1 MRSSM
6 GSRLQLFRLLYRM
19 WRRQAMVDWFKKH
32 FKAEEILSNGCV
44 PSGHRFSSYG
54 MCTICGGYR

>member
-1 MRSSM
+1 
-6 GSRLQLFRLLYRM
+6 M

-32 FKAEEILSNGCV
+32 FKAEEILPNGCI

-54 MCTICGGYR
+54 MCTICGGIDNG